1 MKKLVLMAMM
11 LVASATTFA
20 GDSDALKAIMKTK
33 TFAEAE
39 QLVNSTVDQLA
50 NAQEK
55 AKAYNHVTKLAYETF
70 KHQVDIPQLN
80 ATNGTKEEVDEA
92 LKAEAAYT
100 ALKNSIECE
109 KYDPQPNEKGKVKI
123 QFREKNQ
130 SYIPEVRQEILI
142 ASQREFNANNYEK
155 ALKYAG
161 FFITCI
167 DEELFKTFKPGA
179 YNIQQNMD
187 IAAYYAFVSAYN
199 QKDMELTGKFARI
212 AMNSENAQIAD
223 FAFRYLM
230 ESMKG
235 TLATPADTARYE
247 NNLIALLKE
256 MPEKESVYA
265 SLTELYINKENYDKA
280 LKLTEERIAAY
291 PDSVLPYAYKGSIL
305 MGQDKY
311 DESIEAFS
319 KISENNKNY
328 LMAQFNIGICYWQ
341 KASKL
346 NEELT
351 DKKTGN
357 ISVQNA
363 KKVQDMIRN
372 AVEPLE
378 NVRKHDPE
386 HEKIHQWPYRLY
398 QVYYALKDTAKM
410 AELEAIDPSLKSE

>member
-1 MKKLVLMAMM
+1 
-11 LVASATTFA
+11 
-20 GDSDALKAIMKTK
+20 
-33 TFAEAE
+33 
-39 QLVNSTVDQLA
+39 
-50 NAQEK
+50 
-55 AKAYNHVTKLAYETF
+55 
-70 KHQVDIPQLN
+70 
-80 ATNGTKEEVDEA
+80 
-92 LKAEAAYT
+92 
-100 ALKNSIECE
+100 
-109 KYDPQPNEKGKVKI
+109 
-123 QFREKNQ
+123 
-130 SYIPEVRQEILI
+130 
-142 ASQREFNANNYEK
+142 
-155 ALKYAG
+155 
-161 FFITCI
+161 
-167 DEELFKTFKPGA
+167 
-179 YNIQQNMD
+179 
-187 IAAYYAFVSAYN
+187 
-199 QKDMELTGKFARI
+199 
-212 AMNSENAQIAD
+212 
-223 FAFRYLM
+223 
-230 ESMKG
+230 
-235 TLATPADTARYE
+235 
-247 NNLIALLKE
+247 
-256 MPEKESVYA
+256 
-265 SLTELYINKENYDKA
+265 
-280 LKLTEERIAAY
+280 
-291 PDSVLPYAYKGSIL
+291 